1 LTLPDPTTLEG
12 LVVACKPDSAR
23 RSCQRLKENVKYP
36 MLNFQYH
43 MKEDNAEIQIKIP
56 VIYCILV

>member
-1 LTLPDPTTLEG
+1 
-12 LVVACKPDSAR
+12 
-23 RSCQRLKENVKYP
+23 

-56 VIYCILV
+56 VIYCILVWRFQILRTWKVSRKRVNLTASKGPISVKKKK